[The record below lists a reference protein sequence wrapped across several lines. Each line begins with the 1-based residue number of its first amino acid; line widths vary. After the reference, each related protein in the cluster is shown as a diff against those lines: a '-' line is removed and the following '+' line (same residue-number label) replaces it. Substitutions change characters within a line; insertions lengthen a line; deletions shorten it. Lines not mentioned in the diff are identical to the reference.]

1 MSDKLQMLAEAQF
14 RWPEKQAKFEAESDD
29 RGAICCDEE
38 SFLRAGNTAKRY
50 LFDGYD
56 LE

>member
-1 MSDKLQMLAEAQF
+1 MSDKLQILAEAHF

-29 RGAICCDEE
+29 RGAIYCDEE
-38 SFLRAGNTAKRY
+38 SILRAGNTAKRY